1 MIPEI
6 IPVKNYSGNG
16 TTTKFDFDF
25 YIENENQLVVYHTDK
40 DGQQTELEFGK
51 DYTINEVGQ
60 ENGSYIT
67 FPIVG
72 SSYDILQGESSYGVG
87 DAEKISICLH
97 LPISQETE
105 YGTSDKLDQKSLE
118 YSLDYLTRLIQILNR
133 QMERSVKVPEGAGQT
148 ADDLIRVLEQAQ
160 IMASESANKAAT
172 SASQSEQYATN
183 ALTSA
188 NNAEES
194 YNKTVAKETEFL
206 QEAETKKNEITNL
219 SNTQKSDITSLGAN
233 VKNNIQSLG
242 IFMQDDRLFYY
253 DANGVKHE
261 FRNDF
266 GGIAPMPIKHKEIK
280 KVSNGYALT
289 WTDPDDSVYKENLYC
304 KWDNTLII
312 AKEGSYPASPFDGI
326 TVVKSTVRNAYQSNA
341 YVFECDT
348 TKDYKFRAF
357 PCSTNRVYNLQDEN
371 KFGQWIY
378 SFTRI
383 MNETI
388 PSEKIE
394 YRGVNE
400 HYECAY
406 NDFDAGNKVKLRD
419 WESSPFLLKD
429 RLAPCAVSFAGELKY
444 FLDVNDFTKKEDGTN
459 SNNADSS
466 TDLNFFMRVKL
477 LYRRKRKNA
486 NGDTEVDISNEKV
499 NDEYKPYGGFVKPD
513 GALREYI
520 YLPIYRGSLI
530 NGKVRSIAGQTVMSG
545 QTAPNE
551 RAYCQAN
558 GVNHDMI
565 TEADGELIEDLFL
578 LMFKTTDSQSALGQG
593 KSNGGD
599 NVGACVK
606 TGTMDKKGLFGGSKS
621 TAEDVKFLGM
631 ETRWGSQW
639 ERRLGEVYVNGVRKV
654 KKCQGTSDGS
664 TVEDFNFTGEGYNT
678 LSELPTITGSSGG
691 YISKEQTVD
700 DIGTYPVVISGSST
714 TNECDGGWFNNSGT
728 MVVLR
733 GGSSSCGAFCG
744 LFAFDLSAPA
754 SAASWYIG
762 SSVSYKPL

>member
-1 MIPEI
+1 MANETNYIPC
-6 IPVKNYSGNG
+6 KYKGNG
-16 TTTKFDFDF
+16 TTQNFPFAWGYFDDSEIIVN
-25 YIENENQLVVYHTDK
+25 IENSSGVQTVLTLGTDYDVVPDSTGGEVICKVAPTSEEYIIISRDTSNLQKTRYSTSVGFQGTEIEKSFDK
-40 DGQQTELEFGK
+40 VSCCLQDIVYSSKRAIKTPIGSTALDLSLPQPNAGKTLKWNEDNTGLINSDVNIDDIDDAVQTAK
-51 DYTINEVGQ
+51 DY
-60 ENGSYIT
+60 S
-67 FPIVG
+67 
-72 SSYDILQGESSYGVG
+72 
-87 DAEKISICLH
+87 
-97 LPISQETE
+97 
-105 YGTSDKLDQKSLE
+105 
-118 YSLDYLTRLIQILNR
+118 
-133 QMERSVKVPEGAGQT
+133 
-148 ADDLIRVLEQAQ
+148 EQAQ
-160 IMASESANKAAT
+160 NS
-172 SASQSEQYATN
+172 ATN
-183 ALTSA
+183 ASNSA
-188 NNAEES
+188 NQSAE
-194 YNKTVAKETEFL
+194 
-206 QEAETKKNEITNL
+206 NL
-219 SNTQKSDITSLGAN
+219 AASEQ
-233 VKNNIQSLG
+233 VRNNILALG

-513 GALREYI
+513 GTLREYI

-733 GGSSSCGAFCG
+733 GGNSDHGAFCG
-744 LFAFDLSAPA
+744 LFAFTLNRPA
-754 SAASWYIG
+754 SYAGWSIG